1 MNRHSELRLFDNKS
15 YKPGNYLLRFLWLF
29 LSFIFFEHGL
39 SIGSFWKVS
48 ILKMFGAKIGGGV
61 VIKPNVHIK
70 YPWFLSVG
78 NNTWLGEKV
87 WIDNLCM
94 VTIGSN
100 VCISQGAYLLTGNH
114 DYKISSFN
122 LIVKEINLEDGVWIG
137 AKSIVCPGVIC
148 KTHAVLTAG
157 SVATKNLEAYSI
169 YQGNPAIKIKDRVLE
184 K

>member
-1 MNRHSELRLFDNKS
+1 MNKHSDLSSYNNVS
-15 YKPGNYLLRFLWLF
+15 YKPGNFLLRFLWLF
-29 LSFIFFEHGL
+29 LSFIIFKHGL
-39 SIGSFWKVS
+39 SLGSFWKIS
-48 ILKMFGAKIGGGV
+48 ILRILGAKIGKDV

-78 NNTWLGEKV
+78 NNTWLGEKI

-114 DYKISSFN
+114 DYKKSTFD
-122 LIVKEINLEDGVWIG
+122 LIVKEIKIEDGVWIG

-157 SVATKNLEAYSI
+157 SVATKNLEAYCI

>member
-1 MNRHSELRLFDNKS
+1 MKMQSDLSSYNNIS
-15 YKPGNYLLRFLWLF
+15 YKTGNFLLKSLWLI

-61 VIKPNVHIK
+61 VIKPNLHIK

-78 NNTWLGEKV
+78 NNTWLGEKI

-114 DYKISSFN
+114 DYKKSTFD
-122 LIVKEINLEDGVWIG
+122 LIVKEIKIEEGVWIG
-137 AKSIVCPGVIC
+137 AKSIVCPGVIF

-169 YQGNPAIKIKDRVLE
+169 YQGNPAIMIKDRVIE